1 MNNRMHNFMEQGANA
16 DALME
21 RVYAKLFEMER
32 QGIVRIFQD
41 SIEVLD
47 QKRYFA
53 EMGVWPPKEI
63 KR

>member
-1 MNNRMHNFMEQGANA
+1 MNNRMYNFMYQSDNA
-16 DALME
+16 DALMD

-41 SIEVLD
+41 SVEVLD
-47 QKRYFA
+47 QKRYFD